1 MFENLEKKFI
11 RLPKFPSFIFKVTE
25 IQIPLLKNW
34 GTITDMID
42 NPYISNNL

>member
-11 RLPKFPSFIFKVTE
+11 RLPKFYLKVTE

-34 GTITDMID
+34 GTITDMI
-42 NPYISNNL
+42 IHVSNNL